1 MNKGACLVAS
11 RCARRRP
18 WRVVL
23 RATTAIA
30 LVAPTGATATT
41 GGFATDHVYGSAAV
55 TGAQIALVES
65 YRTSNSP
72 TESHRYAVRVFGPA
86 PGVSAATVGV
96 SEAQSVPSLAAS
108 AHGWVVGWQG
118 PSGVFS
124 ANLALNGGG
133 LSDVVQHDTTVLLGD
148 NSAGGGGSAGPL
160 VEGPAIAADD
170 TGDRLVAWEDSTGLY
185 VQYVGAEGAKSVQR
199 VAPVPSGLATNNFSV
214 SLGRGQSGWITWDD
228 KGVLYATA
236 ISGQSVGPSLALG
249 PTPDGGGTGPG
260 GLIQVPGWQ
269 QRTDAAGDLWVLGSY
284 LSNVGDEQLWH
295 VTRGGRQS
303 TKTIGGVTESWGKLA
318 LSVGTEGA
326 VVAYVDKRGAWL
338 STFKPDGSRARRVRL
353 AGRGS
358 MSVGGVASDVT
369 GTWALMDVGRACVL
383 SHVDARDHERSL
395 TIARQ
400 AHGRELRC
408 DQLVE
413 GANGLLLALTRNIL
427 STESG
432 GGGGGFSS
440 MLTGSWIRSGRIV
453 SRRILHESG
462 SYE

>member
-1 MNKGACLVAS
+1 MSIEA
-11 RCARRRP
+11 

-23 RATTAIA
+23 RATIAIA

-55 TGAQIALVES
+55 TGVQIALVES
-65 YRTSNSP
+65 YRTPNGP
-72 TESHRYAVRVFGPA
+72 TEDHRYAVRLFGPT
-86 PGVSAATVGV
+86 PGAQATVGV
-96 SEAQSVPSLAAS
+96 SDAQSVPSLAAS

-124 ANLALNGGG
+124 ANLGPNGGG
-133 LSDVVQHDTTVLLGD
+133 FSDVVHHDTMVQLED

-160 VEGPAIAADD
+160 VEGPAIVADD
-170 TGDRLVAWEDSTGLY
+170 TGDRLVAWENSTGLY
-185 VQYVGAEGAKSVQR
+185 VQYIGAGGAEPVQL
-199 VAPVPSGLATNNFSV
+199 VTPVPNSTATNNFSV
-214 SLGRGQSGWITWDD
+214 SLDRGRSGWITWDNH
-228 KGVLYATA
+228 GGLYAAA
-236 ISGQSVGPSLALG
+236 ISGQSVGHPVALG
-249 PTPDGGGTGPG
+249 PTPDSGGTGPG
-260 GLIQVPGWQ
+260 SLIEVPGWK
-269 QRTDAAGDLWVLGSY
+269 QRMDAAGDLWILGSY
-284 LSNVGDEQLWH
+284 LTYGDEQLWH

-303 TKTIGGVTESWGKLA
+303 TKTIGGVTEIWGKLA
-318 LSVGTEGA
+318 ISVGTKGA

-358 MSVGGVASDVT
+358 MSVGGVASDAT
-369 GTWALMDVGRACVL
+369 GTWALVNVGRACVL
-383 SHVDARDHERSL
+383 SHVDARGRKRSL

-400 AHGRELRC
+400 VRGRELRC

-432 GGGGGFSS
+432 GGGGEFSS
-440 MLTGSWIRSGRIV
+440 ILAASWIRSGRIV
-453 SRRILHESG
+453 SRRALHESG